1 VFRCCLLERQK
12 RVRLAQDEN
21 PCTLERPAVTLSDTA
36 MPIREFVAQPRF
48 DPAVLAAMDPSYPR
62 ISIVMPV
69 YNQAA
74 FLERSILSVLNQ
86 NYPNLELLVI
96 DGGST
101 DGSVEIAQRYQKYF
115 HHWESERD
123 RGQSHA
129 LNKGF
134 ACATGEVYGWM
145 NSDDL
150 YAPGALV
157 CVAQALR
164 SRSDV
169 VAVYGDI
176 DRIDEHDRQLSRDYA
191 FDFSVNHLM
200 FESWHLGTQALFWR
214 RAAHLKCGEFDETLH
229 RTMDYDFIL
238 RLGLAVGANRFYRVS
253 RVLGCFRRHADQKTR
268 GPDRVSD
275 AENRA
280 IAFKLHFSAKYRP
293 VGRLLRL
300 IFRLRRAYWYVKRG
314 GIRYLLGKLKGRI
327 ARTPGQ
333 SV

>member
-1 VFRCCLLERQK
+1 M
-12 RVRLAQDEN
+12 
-21 PCTLERPAVTLSDTA
+21 T
-36 MPIREFVAQPRF
+36 IREFVARPRF
-48 DPAVLAAMDPSYPR
+48 DPAVLAATDPSYPR

-69 YNQAA
+69 FNQAA
-74 FLERSILSVLNQ
+74 FVERSILSVLNQ

-101 DGSVEIAQRYQKYF
+101 DGSVEIESRYQNYF
-115 HHWESERD
+115 HHWESKRD

-134 ACATGEVYGWM
+134 ARATGELYGWM

-164 SRSDV
+164 DRPDA

-176 DRIDEHDRQLSRDYA
+176 DAIDVQDRQLSREYA
-191 FDFSVNHLM
+191 FDFSVNHLV
-200 FESWHLGTQALFWR
+200 FEGWHLGTQALFWR
-214 RAAHLKCGEFDETLH
+214 RDAHLRCGQFDESLH

-238 RLGLAVGANRFYRVS
+238 RLGLAAGAHRFYRVS
-253 RVLGCFRRHADQKTR
+253 CVLGCFRCHANQKTGR
-268 GPDRVSD
+268 QDAVSD

-280 IAFKLHFSAKYRP
+280 IAAKLNFSSKYRP
-293 VGRLLRL
+293 VGRLLRA
-300 IFRLRRAYWYVKRG
+300 IFRARRVYWYLKRG
-314 GIRYLLGKLKGRI
+314 GVRYTLGRLLR
-327 ARTPGQ
+327 
-333 SV
+333 